1 MQCSRC
7 QTENRTGRQF
17 CAECGAPLALL
28 WASCGFA
35 NEPGEKFCG
44 GCGTPLTTASPRPGE
59 AYASITRSVTRRPVR
74 RRRRCHRSISYR
86 LTVASSAAARHMP
99 RVQSTAHWRVR
110 AAPSGR
116 RGESA
121 RGTGAWP
128 SGRFNAEVAAVHI
141 RGASRARR
149 GGYCPRRGR
158 SRRTSRVRATGRH
171 REKMRLKFF
180 FVS

>member
-59 AYASITRSVTRRPVR
+59 AYASITRSVTRRPAR

-86 LTVASSAAARHMP
+86 LTVTSSAAARY
-99 RVQSTAHWRVR
+99 
-110 AAPSGR
+110 APSAINR
-116 RGESA
+116 SLACSRS
-121 RGTGAWP
+121 TIWP
-128 SGRFNAEVAAVHI
+128 SWGGCKRDGSMAF
-141 RGASRARR
+141 RPLQRR
-149 GGYCPRRGR
+149 GGGGAHQR
-158 SRRTSRVRATGRH
+158 SLSGQTRWLLPSREVVHGAPPA
-171 REKMRLKFF
+171 
-180 FVS
+180 